1 MATGIPAGANGR
13 ARISAEIN
21 GSLVLPRH
29 PVFMSTAIAAP
40 RTSPEGHST
49 GPAAKSGR
57 LKLIILAAPILL
69 IVLGAGLWFTGIL
82 PRVLGMEHN
91 AHGGHEEAKPAAPP
105 VFVDVPELV
114 ANLNGNPNRPSFVKL
129 LARIEI
135 AKAEDAE
142 RIRAAMP
149 RLQDMFQTY
158 LREMRPEELRGSAG
172 TYRLREE
179 LVARANIVLAPV
191 RINDILFIQLLV
203 Q

>member
-1 MATGIPAGANGR
+1 
-13 ARISAEIN
+13 
-21 GSLVLPRH
+21 
-29 PVFMSTAIAAP
+29 MSTAIAAP
-40 RTSPEGHST
+40 HASAEGNT
-49 GPAAKSGR
+49 AGPASKSGR
-57 LKLIILAAPILL
+57 LKLIVLAVPVLL

-82 PRVLGMEHN
+82 PRVLGLDHS
-91 AHGGHEEAKPAAPP
+91 AHGGHEEAKPPAPP

-129 LARIEI
+129 LARIEV

-142 RIRAAMP
+142 RVRGAMP

-158 LREMRPEELRGSAG
+158 LREMRPEEMRGSAG

-179 LVARANIVLAPV
+179 LVARANIVLTPV
-191 RINDILFIQLLV
+191 RINDLLFIQLLV